1 MSKLEDKAVEILDKI
16 EAITESYAPD
26 VAAAAIE
33 AVRISAIGDLVACIT
48 GVVLLCAGVFSG
60 RKLISFFV
68 RKKEEDGYFSD
79 WEIGFALTAFIV
91 GVIGVIGGIQF
102 AFNITDVWMW
112 TTIFNPELG
121 LAHKLS
127 GL

>member
-48 GVVLLCAGVFSG
+48 GVVLLCAGVFAG

>member
-48 GVVLLCAGVFSG
+48 GVVLLCAGVFAG

-68 RKKEEDGYFSD
+68 RKKKEDGYFSD